1 MSTYDCLSFYN
12 IVLSAFVKQNVFLT
26 QRSSI
31 QNCPPKYTGGKDC
44 ELAEEI
50 NSFDKLAC
58 FCSLKI
64 FYWLPSGRFQTCS
77 LDGLPWVVH
86 KLLVARATLHDSHD
100 HAKEIIFKPFKICK
114 NNYISPTAKRSCFTT
129 IMKFFKC
136 KKKLKQSKRHSCR
149 EGLKNYFLK
158 NLTL

>member
-1 MSTYDCLSFYN
+1 MSTYDCLSFCN

-44 ELAEEI
+44 ELAEEM

-64 FYWLPSGRFQTCS
+64 FY
-77 LDGLPWVVH
+77 
-86 KLLVARATLHDSHD
+86 
-100 HAKEIIFKPFKICK
+100 
-114 NNYISPTAKRSCFTT
+114 
-129 IMKFFKC
+129 
-136 KKKLKQSKRHSCR
+136 
-149 EGLKNYFLK
+149 
-158 NLTL
+158 